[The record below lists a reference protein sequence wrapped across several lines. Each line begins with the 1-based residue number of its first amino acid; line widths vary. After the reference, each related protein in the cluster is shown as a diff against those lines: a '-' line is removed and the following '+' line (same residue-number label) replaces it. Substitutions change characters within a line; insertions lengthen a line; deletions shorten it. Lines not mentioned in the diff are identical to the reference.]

1 MEIKGVDISYCQAG
15 IDYNKLKADGVK
27 FAIIRAGFSET
38 EDKLLK
44 THIDGLR
51 KVGIP
56 FGLYWYSY
64 AYNMTE
70 TQKEADACVAVIK
83 KYQLQNELSYPV
95 FYDIEEQKHLK
106 VGKMALT
113 NMADEFKVR
122 LNRAGIFTG
131 LYVNPNFM
139 ECAFDK
145 ERIMRNHDIW
155 LAHWTENPE
164 QKSRYNYGQKMW
176 QWGIGKVGNM
186 DVDGDLCFIDYP
198 VRINEWRREC
208 GIGSAGSQP
217 AQKTVNFTPRLT
229 APSTT
234 DKYWRHTSKGG
245 LNECIHIS
253 GGSCL
258 PNCVGYAWG
267 RFYEIIGERPALSR
281 CNAEMWYGNT
291 ADGYKRS
298 STPAL
303 GAIACWSKGA
313 VGNEADGAGHVAI
326 VERIEANGDIVTS
339 NSAYGGSRFYTQTY
353 KKSAGYSFGA
363 YKFQGFI
370 LPPVQ
375 IKDTTPAA
383 TSKPAA
389 PTAFK
394 VGDVVE
400 FKGRTHYTSSTGT
413 RGTAAKPGRAKVTI
427 VAAGAAH
434 PYHLIAESGSGSTV
448 YGWVNAADIGS
459 VKSTAA
465 QIKVG
470 STVMLRKGAKDYNG
484 GRLASFVY
492 TRPHIVGELKGDR
505 AVITFGGVVVA
516 AVKTSDLT
524 LA

>member
-1 MEIKGVDISYCQAG
+1 MEIKGVDLSYCQKG
-15 IDYNKLKADGVK
+15 IDYNKLKAEGVM
-27 FAIIRAGFSET
+27 FAIVRAGFSET
-38 EDKLLK
+38 EDNLLK

-64 AYNMTE
+64 AYSMTE
-70 TQKEADACVAVIK
+70 TQKEADACIAVIK
-83 KYQLQNELSYPV
+83 KYQLQDVLAYPV
-95 FYDIEEQKHLK
+95 FYDIEEKKHLK

-131 LYVNPNFM
+131 LYANPNFM

-145 ERIMRNHDIW
+145 SRIMQNHDIW
-155 LAHWTENPE
+155 LAHWTENPAR
-164 QKSRYNYGQKMW
+164 KSRYNYGQKMW
-176 QWGIGKVGNM
+176 QWGITKIGGMK
-186 DVDGDLCFIDYP
+186 VDGNLCFIDYP
-198 VRINEWRREC
+198 ARINEWR
-208 GIGSAGSQP
+208 GKQGKAPIGSQP
-217 AQKTVNFTPRLT
+217 AQKPVNFTPRLT

-234 DKYWRHTSKGG
+234 DKHWRHISKGG

-267 RFYEIIGERPALSR
+267 RFYEIIGEKPALSKR
-281 CNAEMWYGNT
+281 NAEMWYGDT

-303 GAIACWSKGA
+303 GAVACWSKGA
-313 VGNEADGAGHVAI
+313 VGNGADGAGHVAI

-339 NSAYGGSRFYTQTY
+339 NSAYGGTRFYTQTY
-353 KKSAGYSFGA
+353 KKSAGYNFGA

-375 IKDTTPAA
+375 IKN
-383 TSKPAA
+383 TSSA
-389 PTAFK
+389 PTTSSGSLK
-394 VGDVVE
+394 VGDIVN
-400 FKGRTHYTSSTGT
+400 FTGTTHYSSSTGT
-413 RGTAAKPGRAKVTI
+413 RGTAAKPGKAKITI
-427 VAAGAAH
+427 IAAGAAH
-434 PYHLIAESGSGSTV
+434 PYHLINDGSGSTV
-448 YGWVNAADIGS
+448 YGWVNAADIS
-459 VKSTAA
+459 TTSTAA

-470 STVMLRKGAKDYNG
+470 STVMLRKGARDYNG

-492 TRPHIVGELKGDR
+492 NRPHIVKELKGDR
-505 AVITFGGVVVA
+505 AVITFGGVIVA